1 MVNCQLPNANN
12 SVENGIIYIAELL
25 ISYFCDQSDAYILQR
40 DNITIA
46 RNIVAQVSFK
56 NCAPFIKCIT
66 KIDRKTIHDA
76 ENLDL
81 VIPIIIS
88 QNTARITL
96 AQQVV
101 YGFILKMKQLFLT
114 LISGVLIILSL
125 SNIKLN

>member
-1 MVNCQLPNANN
+1 MVNCQLSNANN
-12 SVENGIIYIAELL
+12 SAENGIIYIAELL

-81 VIPIIIS
+81 VMPIIIS

-114 LISGVLIILSL
+114 LILGILIILNL